1 MYVKLTEEQEFAD
14 YEPIKMGFVVS
25 KFSSDTALI
34 IAALADLATGADL
47 TTETKNGYVFA
58 VTRP

>member
-1 MYVKLTEEQEFAD
+1 MYFKLTGEQEFAD
-14 YEPIKMGFVVS
+14 YEPIKMGFVVR
-25 KFSSDTALI
+25 KFPSDTAPT

-47 TTETKNGYVFA
+47 TTETKNRYVFA